1 MSTYRPAGQGFSLKA
16 LLENPD
22 LQNPTNFQTGGSDLK
37 KNGKL
42 GGMAPHY
49 NSAFLGSNMW
59 DRQTGRGDSD
69 LIDLEY
75 MDLDEFLTE
84 NGIPVSLEEQDE
96 AETINLL
103 ASALGRSPTRSSETG
118 SPLGALLSS
127 EPPKYQP
134 MKLKNDS
141 PGKPVDIG
149 GYLPESPVRQQS
161 FSPISLS
168 PVQSPKSVEPTSAIE
183 RCLLDDNF
191 GIKSAALQKMKPK
204 VIPKVSIP
212 TPIAPSQA
220 KKQYPAEDLSV
231 ASIPVYTQM
240 NPPQDYSHSLASSLR
255 QQWSEAS
262 KQSFHSDDSFSDDG
276 SEDNMV
282 FVTDSA
288 KDDKYWQRRKKNNVA
303 AKRSRDARRVKENQI
318 AMRASFLERENDDL
332 HEKYEEIL
340 RQNEELIKRLS
351 KYEKV

>member
-231 ASIPVYTQM
+231 ASIPGQENFDPTARKFSEEELK
-240 NPPQDYSHSLASSLR
+240 PQPIIKKSR
-255 QQWSEAS
+255 
-262 KQSFHSDDSFSDDG
+262 K
-276 SEDNMV
+276 V